1 MEVNGLLH
9 HLHPVHVKMGLTAL
23 SVVNMMKKLIQ
34 FNVSVKMDPVSI
46 QENSVEDE
54 VEDAVEDVAE
64 DEAEEE
70 EDLLATMAH
79 LEEMTEIA
87 MEMGKN
93 QNFQM
98 KI

>member
-9 HLHPVHVKMGLTAL
+9 HLHPVHVKMVLTTL
-23 SVVNMMKKLIQ
+23 TVVDMMKKLIQ

-54 VEDAVEDVAE
+54 VEDV
-64 DEAEEE
+64 AEEE

-79 LEEMTEIA
+79 LEEMTEIV
-87 MEMGKN
+87 MEVGKD
-93 QNFQM
+93 QSFQM